1 MDNVNRLDA
10 SLYVP
15 GIHPDLA
22 KVLQGEHPAAPQ
34 SIIVCT
40 EDAISESDVDFA
52 LDRLHSIVRHLPSR
66 SDGPLRFI
74 RPRSPSVL
82 RQLLRM
88 PGIERV
94 HGFVIPKSDGD
105 TLPAYLRI
113 LGRRTF
119 HLMPILETAAV
130 FEREGIQEIR
140 HFLQHASV
148 KARILALRIG
158 GNDLL
163 RLLGLKRFPGHTI
176 YETPIGALIPLLIMA
191 FKPYGFRLTG
201 VACDEYANPDLLR
214 IEARRDR
221 LMGLVGKTAVHPCQV
236 PVIQQEFRPSSSD
249 LEAARSI
256 IAEASGGAFG
266 LNGVMLEPA
275 VHLAWATDVVDAA
288 QAKRGFGVTD
298 SEVYPRLQNTGA
310 P

>member
-1 MDNVNRLDA
+1 
-10 SLYVP
+10 
-15 GIHPDLA
+15 
-22 KVLQGEHPAAPQ
+22 
-34 SIIVCT
+34 
-40 EDAISESDVDFA
+40 
-52 LDRLHSIVRHLPSR
+52 
-66 SDGPLRFI
+66 
-74 RPRSPSVL
+74 
-82 RQLLRM
+82 
-88 PGIERV
+88 
-94 HGFVIPKSDGD
+94 
-105 TLPAYLRI
+105 
-113 LGRRTF
+113 
-119 HLMPILETAAV
+119 MPILETAAV

-191 FKPYGFRLTG
+191 FKPYGFGLTG